1 MRRLSA
7 TDMKNNFLKLY
18 DKVTNFAAP
27 GYEADEIS
35 LFLTKAQDQ
44 LVKRYYNHKGNK
56 YQEGFEETEKRRK
69 DLAELIEHVNIDTSN
84 FPTGSQAGGP
94 SEASANGILVN
105 LPEDLLYTLREEV
118 KVSADDPCLIPNSII
133 PVKAITHDEYTAN
146 IYNPWKKPS
155 PDKVWRV
162 DYSSDT
168 ANVRRHELITDGNFK
183 IDQYRLRYLR
193 QPKDIVVGD
202 PFDPQIIDIDCEL
215 NASVHDEIVDIAV
228 RIATGITDPGGYN
241 IKLQEEATSE

>member
-1 MRRLSA
+1 MRRLTA
-7 TDMKNNFLKLY
+7 TEMKDNFLKLY

-69 DLAELIEHVNIDTSN
+69 DLAELIRHEDIPCGSLVPGQEPGTS
-84 FPTGSQAGGP
+84 T
-94 SEASANGILVN
+94 NGIFVD
-105 LPEDLLYTLREEV
+105 LPADLLYTLREEV
-118 KVSADDPCLIPNSII
+118 KVTATDPCYLPHDII

-146 IYNPWKKPS
+146 IYNPWKRPS
-155 PDKVWRV
+155 KDKVWRV
-162 DYSSDT
+162 DFSSTT
-168 ANVRRHELITDGNFK
+168 ANVRRHELITDGSYT
-183 IDQYRLRYLR
+183 IETYRLRYLK
-193 QPKDIVVGD
+193 QPTDIVVGD
-202 PFDPQIIDIDCEL
+202 PFDPTIVDQNCEL